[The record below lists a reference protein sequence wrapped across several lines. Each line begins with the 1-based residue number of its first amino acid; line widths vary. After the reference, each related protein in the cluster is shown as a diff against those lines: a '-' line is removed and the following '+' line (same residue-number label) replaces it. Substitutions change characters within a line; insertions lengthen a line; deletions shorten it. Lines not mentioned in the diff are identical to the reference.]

1 MHQTGCH
8 RRFAVVKDVNL
19 LYRCIATVDI
29 VELQLILIEHQ
40 TVHRE
45 RIGAREV
52 LCIGDDDATHREPD
66 WRFRA
71 VTGNSSHLIEMAQ
84 LTGIIGHLD
93 RELLTGRDLT
103 GIVDSR
109 TAAVGFDTLDHEAA
123 MPLVLHF
130 EGGGDGLLIAS
141 ATALDGCLF
150 NIQFLSRC
158 RQDGR

>member
-1 MHQTGCH
+1 MHQTGRH
-8 RRFAVVKDVNL
+8 RRFAVVKDMNL
-19 LYRCIATVDI
+19 LYRRIATVDI

-84 LTGIIGHLD
+84 VTGIVGHLD

-103 GIVDSR
+103 GIVDKLVQPQSGLILWITR
-109 TAAVGFDTLDHEAA
+109 RRCPLFCISKVAVT
-123 MPLVLHF
+123 
-130 EGGGDGLLIAS
+130 
-141 ATALDGCLF
+141 GC
-150 NIQFLSRC
+150 
-158 RQDGR
+158 